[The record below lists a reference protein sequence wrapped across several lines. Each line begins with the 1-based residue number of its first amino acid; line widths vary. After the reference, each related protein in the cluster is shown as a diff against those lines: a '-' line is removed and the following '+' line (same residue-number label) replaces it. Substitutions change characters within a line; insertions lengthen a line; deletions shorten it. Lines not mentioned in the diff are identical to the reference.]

1 MDESDFPTL
10 AAADKADI
18 CLLLEGTYPYVRGG
32 VSSWVH
38 QIILGYP
45 EFTFALI
52 FVGAS
57 REHYSVMHYEL
68 PANVCHFERHFL
80 NEAVVL
86 GPPNASHI
94 DPDIVSTLTLLYQKL
109 SAGGQAPSL
118 NEIADLRKV
127 LFQAARY
134 KADDIIYSYEIWEM
148 IVETYRQNCPQL
160 PFNDFFWNI
169 KAMHMPILALLNIA
183 QSAPLADCYHTISTG
198 YAGLLGL
205 FLRLMK
211 NKPLIVTEH
220 GIYTKE
226 RQIDLYQVD
235 WIQEYNPEIAA
246 GLDSR
251 ISYIRQ
257 LWMQFFEG
265 LGRLTYSASINI
277 VTLYEQNRQK
287 QIDLGAPPERSS
299 VIPNGVDIQRFVPLR
314 DQRPSN
320 IPPVLCLL
328 GRVVPIKDIKTY
340 IRAIDLLRQ
349 KIPDAEGWIVG
360 PEEEDQEYADECHQL
375 VTQLGLDNHV
385 KFLGFQ
391 NINDILPKM
400 SLMTLSSISE
410 GQPLVILE
418 GFAAGVPVLS
428 TDVGSC
434 RELTE
439 GRAGEDR
446 EIGTAGAIVPIAN
459 PRALADAAADL
470 LMDEARWYEAQTVA
484 IARVEK
490 YYGEQTFLDNYR
502 ALYKQVLAHGRNR
515 V

>member
-1 MDESDFPTL
+1 MPNDSFPKL
-10 AAADKADI
+10 KPSEKADI

-38 QIILGYP
+38 QLMVGHP
-45 EFTFALI
+45 EYQFALI

-57 REHYSVMHYEL
+57 SEHYSEMHFEF
-68 PANVCHFERHFL
+68 PPNVCHFERHFL
-80 NEAVVL
+80 NDSLQLGEPTAHTLDPEAVAVIK
-86 GPPNASHI
+86 S
-94 DPDIVSTLTLLYQKL
+94 LYERL
-109 SAGGQAPSL
+109 SQGGQAPSL
-118 NEIADLRKV
+118 KQLSGLHK
-127 LFQAARY
+127 LLS
-134 KADDIIYSYEIWEM
+134 KADHYSADQFFYSHELWEM
-148 IVETYRQNCPQL
+148 ITDSYRRHCPEL
-160 PFNDFFWNI
+160 PFNEFFWNI
-169 KAMHMPILALLNIA
+169 RAMHAPILALLSIA
-183 QSAPLADCYHTISTG
+183 QTAPLADCYHTISTG

-211 NKPLIVTEH
+211 DKPLMVTEH

-235 WIQEYNPEIAA
+235 WIKESNPNLAA
-246 GLDSR
+246 GLDDR

-265 LGRLTYSASINI
+265 LGRLTYSGCLVI
-277 VTLYEQNRQK
+277 VTLYGQNRQK
-287 QIDLGAPPERSS
+287 QIDLGAPPERSI
-299 VIPNGVDIQRFVPLR
+299 VIPNGVKIERFVSLR
-314 DQRPSN
+314 EERSKD

-340 IRAIDLLRQ
+340 IRAVGILRE
-349 KIPDAEGWIVG
+349 KIPTVEGWIVG
-360 PEEEDQEYADECHQL
+360 PEEEEPEYAAECHAL
-375 VTQLGLDNHV
+375 VDQLGLQQQV

-418 GFAAGVPVLS
+418 GYAAGVPVLS

-434 RELTE
+434 RELVE
-439 GRAGEDR
+439 GRTDEDR
-446 EIGTAGAIVPIAN
+446 ALGSAGSIVPIAN
-459 PRALADAAADL
+459 PRALAEAAAEL
-470 LMDEARWYEAQTVA
+470 LQDEARWYQAQQSA
-484 IARVEK
+484 IARVELL
-490 YYGEQTFLDNYR
+490 YGEQTFLDNYKQ
-502 ALYKQVLAHGRNR
+502 LYHKVLNHGRNR

>member
-1 MDESDFPTL
+1 MSEPVFPKLGATE
-10 AAADKADI
+10 KADI

-38 QIILGYP
+38 QIILGHP
-45 EFTFALI
+45 EYTFALI

-57 REHYSVMHYEL
+57 SEHYSVMHYEL
-68 PANVCHFERHFL
+68 PANVSHFERHFL
-80 NEAVVL
+80 NDAVKL
-86 GPPNASHI
+86 GKPEPRNI
-94 DPDIVSTLTLLYQKL
+94 NPEMVTTLKSLYELLSL
-109 SAGGQAPSL
+109 GGEAPSV
-118 NEIADLRKV
+118 EKIAGLRKT
-127 LFQAARY
+127 LFQALQY
-134 KADDIIYSYEIWEM
+134 KPDDIFYSHEIWEM
-148 IVETYRQNCPQL
+148 IVETYRKNCPTL
-160 PFNDFFWNI
+160 PFNEFFWNV
-169 KAMHMPILALLNIA
+169 KAMHMPILALLKIA
-183 QSAPLADCYHTISTG
+183 EGAPNADCYHTISTG

-205 FLRLMK
+205 FLRLMR
-211 NKPLIVTEH
+211 NKPVMVTEH

-235 WIQEYNPEIAA
+235 WIKEFNPDIAA

-265 LGRLTYSASINI
+265 LGRLTYTACVSI
-277 VTLYEQNRQK
+277 VTLYGQNRQK
-287 QIDLGAPPERSS
+287 QIDLGAPPDRSI
-299 VIPNGVDIQRFVPLR
+299 VIPNGVDIERFVKLR
-314 DQRPSN
+314 DERSKD
-320 IPPVLCLL
+320 IPPILCLL

-360 PEEEDQEYADECHQL
+360 PEEEDQEYADECHAMVKQL
-375 VTQLGLDNHV
+375 NLENHV

-418 GFAAGVPVLS
+418 GYAAGVPVLS

-439 GRAGEDR
+439 GRTEEDR
-446 EIGTAGAIVPIAN
+446 ALGSAGSIVPIAN
-459 PRALADAAADL
+459 PRALADAAAEL
-470 LMDEARWYEAQTVA
+470 LSDEKRWYAAQASA

-490 YYGEQTFLDNYR
+490 FYGEQTFLDNYR
-502 ALYKQVLAHGRNR
+502 KLYQKVLANGRNR

>member
-1 MDESDFPTL
+1 MTEPTFPTL
-10 AAADKADI
+10 DASQKADI

-38 QIILGYP
+38 QLIIGHPNY
-45 EFTFALI
+45 TFALI

-57 REHYSVMHYEL
+57 EEHYPVMHYDL
-68 PANVCHFERHFL
+68 PPNVCHFERHFL
-80 NEAVVL
+80 SDEIQL
-86 GPPNASHI
+86 GKPEPRSIH
-94 DPDIVSTLTLLYQKL
+94 PDIINPLKSVYEKL
-109 SAGGQAPSL
+109 SEGGQAPPL
-118 NEIADLRKV
+118 KQVANLRKA
-127 LFQAARY
+127 LFEAA
-134 KADDIIYSYEIWEM
+134 KCEPEDFFYSVEIWEM
-148 IVETYRQNCPQL
+148 IVESYRKNCPQI
-160 PFNDFFWNI
+160 PFNDFFWNV
-169 KAMHMPILALLNIA
+169 KAMHAPVLSILNIA
-183 QSAPLADCYHTISTG
+183 SKAPLADCYHTISTG

-235 WIQEYNPEIAA
+235 WIKESNPDLAA
-246 GLDSR
+246 GLDSS

-257 LWMQFFEG
+257 LWMAFFEG
-265 LGRLTYSASINI
+265 LGRLTYSASVRI

-287 QIDLGAPPERSS
+287 QIDLGAPPEKSI
-299 VIPNGVDIQRFVPLR
+299 VIPNGVNIERFVGLR
-314 DQRPSN
+314 TKRSKQ
-320 IPPVLCLL
+320 IAPVLCLL

-349 KIPDAEGWIVG
+349 QIPNAQGWIVG
-360 PEEEDQEYADECHQL
+360 PEEEDQDYADECHAL
-375 VTQLGLDNHV
+375 VDQLGLKNHV

-391 NINDILPKM
+391 NINDILPRM

-418 GFAAGVPVLS
+418 GYAAGVPVLS

-434 RELTE
+434 RELAE
-439 GRAGEDR
+439 GRTAEDKALGLAGS
-446 EIGTAGAIVPIAN
+446 IVPIAN
-459 PRALADAAADL
+459 PKALADAAIEL
-470 LMDEARWYEAQTVA
+470 LQDEERWYSAQAAA

-490 YYGEQTFLDNYR
+490 YYSEQTFLNNYQQ
-502 ALYKQVLAHGRNR
+502 LYKQVLANGRNR

>member
-1 MDESDFPTL
+1 VTEDEFPRL
-10 AAADKADI
+10 GPSQKADI

-38 QIILGYP
+38 QLMVGHPQYQ
-45 EFTFALI
+45 FSLI

-57 REHYSVMHYEL
+57 SEHYSEMHFEF
-68 PANVCHFERHFL
+68 PPNVCHFERHFL
-80 NEAVVL
+80 NDSLDL
-86 GPPNASHI
+86 GEPKEQNLNKETVNILKS
-94 DPDIVSTLTLLYQKL
+94 LYELLAK
-109 SAGGQAPSL
+109 GGQAPALKQLSGL
-118 NEIADLRKV
+118 HKLLSRASDYSADQ
-127 LFQAARY
+127 FF
-134 KADDIIYSYEIWEM
+134 YSPEIWDM
-148 IVETYRQNCPQL
+148 ITDAYRNNCPDL
-160 PFNDFFWNI
+160 PFNEFFWNVR
-169 KAMHMPILALLNIA
+169 AMHAPILALLKIA
-183 QSAPLADCYHTISTG
+183 VQVPMADCYHTISTG

-211 NKPLIVTEH
+211 NKPLMVTEH

-235 WIQEYNPEIAA
+235 WIKENNPYLAA
-246 GLDSR
+246 GLDDR

-265 LGRLTYSASINI
+265 LGRLTYSGCLVI
-277 VTLYEQNRQK
+277 VTLYGQNRQK
-287 QIDLGAPPERSS
+287 QIDLGAPPERSI
-299 VIPNGVDIQRFVPLR
+299 VIPNGVKIERFVPLR
-314 DQRPSN
+314 DERSDT

-340 IRAIDLLRQ
+340 IRAIGILKD
-349 KIPDAEGWIVG
+349 KIPDVEGWIVG
-360 PEEEDQEYADECHQL
+360 PEEEEPEYAAECHTL
-375 VTQLGLDNHV
+375 VEQLGLQEQV

-418 GFAAGVPVLS
+418 GYAAGVPVLS

-434 RELTE
+434 RELVE
-439 GRAGEDR
+439 GRTEEDR
-446 EIGTAGAIVPIAN
+446 VLGSAGSIVPIAN
-459 PRALADAAADL
+459 PRALANAAADL
-470 LMDEARWYEAQTVA
+470 LADEDRWYQAQKSA
-484 IARVEK
+484 IARVELL
-490 YYGEQTFLDNYR
+490 YGEQTFLDNYKE
-502 ALYKQVLAHGRNR
+502 LYQKVLSHGRNR

>member
-1 MDESDFPTL
+1 MSKPVFPKL
-10 AAADKADI
+10 AATEKADI

-38 QIILGYP
+38 QIIIGHP
-45 EFTFALI
+45 EYTFALI

-57 REHYSVMHYEL
+57 SEHYSVMHYEM
-68 PANVCHFERHFL
+68 PANICHFERHFL
-80 NEAVVL
+80 NDAVDLGKPEARNINPEIVTTL
-86 GPPNASHI
+86 KSLYQLLSQGGKAPTLEKISGLRKTLLQASQHNAS
-94 DPDIVSTLTLLYQKL
+94 DI
-109 SAGGQAPSL
+109 
-118 NEIADLRKV
+118 
-127 LFQAARY
+127 F
-134 KADDIIYSYEIWEM
+134 YSYEIWEM
-148 IVETYRQNCPQL
+148 IVEAYQKNCPDL
-160 PFNDFFWNI
+160 PFNEFFWNVR
-169 KAMHMPILALLNIA
+169 AMHVPILALLKIA
-183 QSAPLADCYHTISTG
+183 DSAPLADCYHTISTG

-205 FLRLMK
+205 FLRLLK
-211 NKPLIVTEH
+211 NKPLMVTEH

-235 WIQEYNPEIAA
+235 WIKEYNPDIAA

-265 LGRLTYSASINI
+265 LGRLTYTASISI
-277 VTLYEQNRQK
+277 VTLYGQNRQK
-287 QIDLGAPPERSS
+287 QIDLGAPPERSI
-299 VIPNGVDIQRFVPLR
+299 VIPNGVDIERFKPLR
-314 DQRPSN
+314 DKRSES

-349 KIPDAEGWIVG
+349 RIPNVEGWIVG
-360 PEEEDQEYADECHQL
+360 PEEEDQDYADECHAL
-375 VTQLGLDNHV
+375 VKQLGLENHM

-439 GRAGEDR
+439 GRTDQDRALGSAGS
-446 EIGTAGAIVPIAN
+446 IVPIAN

-470 LMDEARWYEAQTVA
+470 LEDESRWYAAQASA

-490 YYGEQTFLDNYR
+490 FYGEQTFLDNYQE
-502 ALYKQVLAHGRNR
+502 LYKKVLAHGRNR

>member
-1 MDESDFPTL
+1 MTEDEFPRL
-10 AAADKADI
+10 GPSQKADI

-38 QIILGYP
+38 QLMVGLPQYQ
-45 EFTFALI
+45 FSLI

-57 REHYSVMHYEL
+57 SEHYSEMHFEF
-68 PANVCHFERHFL
+68 PPNVCHFERHFL
-80 NEAVVL
+80 NDSLEL
-86 GPPNASHI
+86 GKPKEQSLDKETVN
-94 DPDIVSTLTLLYQKL
+94 TLKSLYELL
-109 SAGGQAPSL
+109 ARGGQAPSL
-118 NEIADLRKV
+118 KQLSGLHKFLSRASNYTADQ
-127 LFQAARY
+127 FF
-134 KADDIIYSYEIWEM
+134 YSPEIWEM
-148 IVETYRQNCPQL
+148 ITDAYRKNCPDL
-160 PFNDFFWNI
+160 PFNEFFWNVR
-169 KAMHMPILALLNIA
+169 AMHAPILALLKIA
-183 QSAPLADCYHTISTG
+183 LQVPMADCYHTISTG

-211 NKPLIVTEH
+211 NKPLMVTEH

-235 WIQEYNPEIAA
+235 WIKENNPYLAA
-246 GLDSR
+246 GLDDR

-265 LGRLTYSASINI
+265 LGRLTYSGCLVI
-277 VTLYEQNRQK
+277 VTLYGQNRQK
-287 QIDLGAPPERSS
+287 QIDLGAPPERSI
-299 VIPNGVDIQRFVPLR
+299 VIPNGVKIERFVPLR
-314 DQRPSN
+314 DERSDT

-340 IRAIDLLRQ
+340 IRAIGIL
-349 KIPDAEGWIVG
+349 KEKVPGVEGWIVG
-360 PEEEDQEYADECHQL
+360 PEEEEPEYAAECHTL
-375 VTQLGLDNHV
+375 VEQLGLQEQV

-418 GFAAGVPVLS
+418 GYAAGVPVLS

-434 RELTE
+434 RELVE
-439 GRAGEDR
+439 GRTDEDR
-446 EIGTAGAIVPIAN
+446 ALGSAGSIVPIAN
-459 PRALADAAADL
+459 PRALANAAADL
-470 LMDEARWYEAQTVA
+470 LADEDRWYQAQKSA
-484 IARVEK
+484 IARVELL
-490 YYGEQTFLDNYR
+490 YGEQTFLDNYKE
-502 ALYKQVLAHGRNR
+502 LYEKVLSHGRNR

>member
-1 MDESDFPTL
+1 MPKPIFPKLT
-10 AAADKADI
+10 APDKADI

-38 QIILGYP
+38 QLILGHPHY
-45 EFTFALI
+45 TFALI

-57 REHYSVMHYEL
+57 EEHYSIMHYEL
-68 PANVCHFERHFL
+68 PKNVCHFEQHFL
-80 NEAVVL
+80 SDGINL
-86 GPPNASHI
+86 GRPEPRNI
-94 DPDIVSTLTLLYQKL
+94 NPEIITTLKSLYQQL
-109 SAGGQAPSL
+109 AEGGQAPPLGKISG
-118 NEIADLRKV
+118 LRKA
-127 LFQAARY
+127 LFQVVKYDAE
-134 KADDIIYSYEIWEM
+134 DIFYSIEIWDM
-148 IVETYRQNCPQL
+148 IVETYRENCPHL
-160 PFNDFFWNI
+160 PFNEFFWNV
-169 KAMHMPILALLNIA
+169 KAMHAPILSILKIA
-183 QSAPLADCYHTISTG
+183 QHAPLADCYHTISTG

-235 WIQEYNPEIAA
+235 WIKEQNPDIAA

-265 LGRLTYSASINI
+265 LGRLTYSASISI

-287 QIDLGAPPERSS
+287 QIDLGAPPDRSI
-299 VIPNGVDIQRFVPLR
+299 VIPNGVDIERFVHLR
-314 DQRPSN
+314 NKRNHN
-320 IPPVLCLL
+320 IPPILCLL

-340 IRAIDLLRQ
+340 IRAIDLLRKQ
-349 KIPDAEGWIVG
+349 IPNAEGWIVG
-360 PEEEDQEYADECHQL
+360 PEEEEEEYADECHTL
-375 VTQLGLDNHV
+375 VKQLGLSNHV

-391 NINDILPKM
+391 NISDILPKI

-418 GFAAGVPVLS
+418 GYAAGVPILS

-434 RELTE
+434 RELAE
-439 GRAGEDR
+439 GRTDEDRALGSAGE
-446 EIGTAGAIVPIAN
+446 IVPIAN
-459 PRALADAAADL
+459 PRALADAAANL
-470 LMDEARWYEAQTVA
+470 LNDEKRWYAAQASA

-490 YYGEQTFLDNYR
+490 YYGEQTFLNNYQQ
-502 ALYKQVLAHGRNR
+502 LYTKVLAYGRNR